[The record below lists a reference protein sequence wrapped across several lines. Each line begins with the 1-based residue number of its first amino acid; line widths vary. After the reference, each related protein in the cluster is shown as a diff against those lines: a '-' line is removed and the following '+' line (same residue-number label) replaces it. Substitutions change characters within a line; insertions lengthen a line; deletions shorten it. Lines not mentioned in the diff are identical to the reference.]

1 MHRPPGIDVYTH
13 LESLQISHVWDFY
26 GGMIDYELHFQLSF
40 LLKRLGGG
48 AENSK
53 LLIEAS
59 SFQLPTP
66 PRGHPGAHP
75 ESPHSNKRHFYHLG
89 NYKGFRR
96 PVPGTGGRGQYIYIL
111 LSHKGDDRIRL
122 NPLSRR

>member
-13 LESLQISHVWDFY
+13 LESFQISHVWDFY

-59 SFQLPTP
+59 SFQ
-66 PRGHPGAHP
+66 
-75 ESPHSNKRHFYHLG
+75 
-89 NYKGFRR
+89 
-96 PVPGTGGRGQYIYIL
+96 
-111 LSHKGDDRIRL
+111 
-122 NPLSRR
+122 